1 MGSLS
6 KTLYQHTTI
15 VQKNIKMLKTSS
27 NNIKL
32 LLLSNIFTSFV
43 VSSSQVVS
51 TWKMNEPGCEGSLVI
66 FDTSNQKHT
75 IGKDNDFLV
84 DKMNIEVRSLHVEGC
99 GCFRVNKGERGED
112 NLRKL
117 IVEENSVKKKL
128 DSRRLK
134 APEEFY
140 VRSKRNLPGWS
151 LFWGW
156 RLLQSNVTDQDFLD
170 YPRKTQL
177 EKMLQNQT
185 YMDNNINSIL
195 NMNF

>member
-1 MGSLS
+1 MNANILQLVF
-6 KTLYQHTTI
+6 KL
-15 VQKNIKMLKTSS
+15 VQFIEDFVSTHNHSTKNIKMLKTSS

-99 GCFRVNKGERGED
+99 GCFRVNKGEKGRGQSKKIDSGGKLSQKEVGFKKIKSARRILCQVKAQPSWLVIVIVIVSVVIVLGLALVAIKCYRSRFSRLPQED
-112 NLRKL
+112 
-117 IVEENSVKKKL
+117 S
-128 DSRRLK
+128 
-134 APEEFY
+134 A
-140 VRSKRNLPGWS
+140 
-151 LFWGW
+151 
-156 RLLQSNVTDQDFLD
+156 
-170 YPRKTQL
+170 
-177 EKMLQNQT
+177 
-185 YMDNNINSIL
+185 
-195 NMNF
+195 